1 MRVVDT
7 MEDDQERGT
16 GFGGTRD
23 DDSDARLRA
32 RALALAARRKVKIKV
47 GKGRPHGGISDRL
60 FGLSNTGQ
68 YIRGPIPTPP
78 IPPIPPMLKCRLS
91 KQIKITKWPH
101 LAPVSWQHS
110 LKHLRAERR
119 STSEPRRIWRRFGWA
134 LDIWLYLGIYI
145 YIYMDIN
152 PFAVAALHKTNRA
165 AEPISRPKLATLQNE
180 RII

>member
-23 DDSDARLRA
+23 EDSDARLRA

-68 YIRGPIPTPP
+68 YIRGAEPT
-78 IPPIPPMLKCRLS
+78 C
-91 KQIKITKWPH
+91 
-101 LAPVSWQHS
+101 
-110 LKHLRAERR
+110 AEPTCPKG
-119 STSEPRRIWRRFGWA
+119 SCLGTY
-134 LDIWLYLGIYI
+134 LYLRQFTYLSHFDLFMHGHVCRRNYGEH
-145 YIYMDIN
+145 
-152 PFAVAALHKTNRA
+152 L
-165 AEPISRPKLATLQNE
+165 
-180 RII
+180 